1 MTEQTK
7 PKRQAFS
14 INIPDEK
21 KEKIAKVAREAN
33 RPISWLVLD
42 MFDRMIAANSINIY
56 GDNSSIPPTLPV
68 NEEVKALSQKLV
80 AIEQRLEAI
89 EGDLRLEK
97 PDGTQPRAR
106 DVPKAVASR

>member
-42 MFDRMIAANSINIY
+42 MFDRMIAAKSINIY
-56 GDNSSIPPTLPV
+56 GDTSSIPPTLPV
-68 NEEVKALSQKLV
+68 NEEVKVLSKKLA
-80 AIEQRLEAI
+80 AIENRLEVI
-89 EGDLRLEK
+89 EADYLRIK
-97 PDGTQPRAR
+97 KSGSTTT
-106 DVPKAVASR
+106 KAKG

>member
-42 MFDRMIAANSINIY
+42 MFDRMIAAKSINIY
-56 GDNSSIPPTLPV
+56 GDTSSIPPTLPV
-68 NEEVKALSQKLV
+68 NEEVKVLSKKLA
-80 AIEQRLEAI
+80 AIENRLEVI
-89 EGDLRLEK
+89 EADYLALEK
-97 PDGTQPRAR
+97 PDGTTT
-106 DVPKAVASR
+106 KS